1 MAELA
6 ADERVTLL
14 DKLDQ
19 YVLMWGPFPGCL
31 HITLKA
37 RSRLETSHSSCREIS
52 IFSLLYAYSVYTVR

>member
-1 MAELA
+1 MAQLA

-19 YVLMWGPFPGCL
+19 YVFMWGPLPGWL

-37 RSRLETSHSSCREIS
+37 RSGLETSCSSCREIS
-52 IFSLLYAYSVYTVR
+52 IF

>member
-1 MAELA
+1 MAQLA

-19 YVLMWGPFPGCL
+19 YVFMWGPLPGWL

-37 RSRLETSHSSCREIS
+37 RSRLETSCLEVIS
-52 IFSLLYAYSVYTVR
+52 VIICDCAFILKS